1 MIAKSIIKKTDLKQ
15 RLTTFIKPSL
25 VTRVKVQG
33 ALVDLTVSEIVEKA
47 IDAYTPKLKK
57 DN

>member
-15 RLTTFIKPSL
+15 RLTAFIDPSL
-25 VTRVKVQG
+25 VKRAKVQG
-33 ALVDLTVSEIVEKA
+33 ALRGLTVSEIVEKA
-47 IDAYTPKLKK
+47 IDVYAPKLKK